1 MDPKKQKFYIVL
13 VFLLMFFVVLFM
25 GSEPRQ
31 RSKPGQRYI
40 IDNLLPP
47 IIEDIK
53 KNPAA
58 GRHEKTDYA
67 YTIFD
72 ASRVREIFDECVAEN
87 ESYHDNDN
95 DSYIYVR
102 KIKVAAGEDV
112 LARIEIK
119 RSLNTYFF
127 NFIYSKKII
136 VLSFLMAIAGIA
148 VYFIFSSYRHAIDA
162 QSENQKYLAVQ
173 RMSRG
178 LAHEIRNPLNSMY
191 LSLDLISRHDE
202 CSGCGKNDELGEC
215 LGIIKSEVR
224 RLDDLVKRFMDYS
237 KDIKLKRSKESL
249 KEIVQSV
256 ISVLS
261 PLALEKKAAIK
272 FDGSDVT
279 VDIDHDLIYQSLF
292 NVIKNAVEAVQS
304 GGNIDI
310 SYSLQGAAVEIV
322 VADDGAGIKEAD
334 LPKIFEFYFST
345 KNEGSGIG
353 LALARKFIDAHGG
366 NISASCEKNK
376 TRFIIKLPVR

>member
-1 MDPKKQKFYIVL
+1 MDLQRQKLYIIL
-13 VFLLMFFVVLFM
+13 IFLLIFFVVLFI

-47 IIEDIK
+47 IIEEIK
-53 KNPAA
+53 KNPVA
-58 GRHEKTDYA
+58 GRYEKQDYS

-87 ESYHDNDN
+87 DSYHDNAA

-102 KIKVAAGEDV
+102 KIKVSASEEI

-127 NFIYSKKII
+127 NFLYSKKII
-136 VLSFLMAIAGIA
+136 VLSIFIAIAGIA
-148 VYFIFSSYRHAIDA
+148 VFFIFASYRHALDA

-202 CSGCGKNDELGEC
+202 CSGCEKNDELGEC

-237 KDIKLKRSKESL
+237 KDIKIKRSRQSL
-249 KEIVQSV
+249 KDIVQSV

-261 PLALEKKAAIK
+261 PLALEKKAVIK
-272 FDGSDVT
+272 FDGSDIEAA
-279 VDIDHDLIYQSLF
+279 IDHDLVYQSIF
-292 NVIKNAVEAVQS
+292 NVMKNAVEAVQN
-304 GGNIDI
+304 GGRIDI
-310 SYSLQGAAVEIV
+310 SYSIQGRFVEIRV
-322 VADDGAGIKEAD
+322 VDDGEGIKEAD
-334 LPKIFEFYFST
+334 MPKIFEFYFST

-366 NISASCEKNK
+366 SISAVSEKNN
-376 TRFIIKLPVR
+376 TCFLIKLPV